1 MKRFNFDELLWFII
15 LILLDISISY
25 LILSNKIDFYVGKKM
40 IKYAYFTVIMISI
53 ISVFQLT
60 NIFTCKGSTNLKIK
74 LIPIILA
81 LMLGGISI
89 ETLGTFKHSELNKE
103 LKSNSIDIKS
113 LYEYESNFNI
123 IDNKNNLNLQDKISL
138 NRNNEKNSEGDINV
152 SKGKEDELLIINE
165 DNAMK
170 LEDIRVNP
178 KNYIGKKLIIHG
190 FVCKENYL
198 NQNQFIIGRIVI
210 TCCAADSK
218 IVGIIGEY
226 DKAGDLNENDKV
238 IVTGR
243 ISSSNIK
250 DDNNVNHRVPVIQ
263 VEKIEAES

>member
-1 MKRFNFDELLWFII
+1 MKRFNFDELLWFIV
-15 LILLDISISY
+15 LILLDILIVY
-25 LILSNKIDFYVGKKM
+25 LIISNKIDFYVGKKM

-60 NIFTCKGSTNLKIK
+60 NIFTCKGSINLKIK

-81 LMLGGISI
+81 LMLGGVSI
-89 ETLGTFKHSELNKE
+89 KTQETFRHTELNKE
-103 LKSNSIDIKS
+103 LKGSNIDIQS
-113 LYEYESNFNI
+113 LYEYESDFNENY
-123 IDNKNNLNLQDKISL
+123 NKNNVSLRDKINSPQD
-138 NRNNEKNSEGDINV
+138 NEKKSKSDINV
-152 SKGKEDELLIINE
+152 SKVDKEELLTINE

-170 LEDIRVNP
+170 LEDIRKNP
-178 KNYIGKKLIIHG
+178 KSYIGKKLIIHG

-198 NQNQFIIGRIVI
+198 NENQFIIGRIVM
-210 TCCAADSK
+210 TCCAADSR

-226 DKAGDLNENDKV
+226 GEASALNENDKI
-238 IVTGR
+238 IVTGS

-250 DDNNVNHRVPVIQ
+250 DDNNVTHRVPVIK

>member
-40 IKYAYFTVIMISI
+40 IKYAYFTIIMISI

-81 LMLGGISI
+81 LILGGISVK
-89 ETLGTFKHSELNKE
+89 TLETFKHSELNKE
-103 LKSNSIDIKS
+103 LKSSNIDIKS
-113 LYEYESNFNI
+113 LYEYESNFNVV
-123 IDNKNNLNLQDKISL
+123 DNKNNINLQDEISL
-138 NRNNEKNSEGDINV
+138 NRNNEKNLEDEINV
-152 SKGKEDELLIINE
+152 SKGNKDEILIINE

-178 KNYIGKKLIIHG
+178 KNYIGRKLIIHG

-198 NQNQFIIGRIVI
+198 NQNQFIIGRVVI

-218 IVGIIGEY
+218 IVGMIGEY